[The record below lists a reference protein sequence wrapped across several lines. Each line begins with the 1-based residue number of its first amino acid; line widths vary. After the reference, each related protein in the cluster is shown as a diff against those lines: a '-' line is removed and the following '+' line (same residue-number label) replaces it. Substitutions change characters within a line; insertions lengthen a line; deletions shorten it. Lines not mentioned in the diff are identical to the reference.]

1 MDYRNPIHVQL
12 RELLRDKIEAGEI
25 KPGEMIPSERELSA
39 TYGLNRLT
47 VRNSI
52 SALVNEGM
60 LKKVQGKGTFV
71 IKPKVERDLYTL
83 LGLGSTLLERGINP
97 STRLLYK
104 GKRQAG
110 WKFSR
115 IFGID
120 EAEQLLNI
128 TRLRMGEEE
137 PFALE
142 DTYVLYNAIE
152 NIEQMDFQTFSLYE
166 AFKLN
171 GIKLDR
177 AEQSLTLAKIEGS
190 EAKLLQ
196 VPSGSSVFLFECV
209 SYDSRNKVVEFTRS
223 YTRGDKCSFYAE
235 LK

>member
-97 STRLLYK
+97 SARLLYK
-104 GKRQAG
+104 GIRQAG
-110 WKFSR
+110 WKFSS
-115 IFGID
+115 IFGIPED
-120 EAEQLLNI
+120 GKLLNI

-142 DTYVLYNAIE
+142 DTYVLYDAIE
-152 NIEQMDFQTFSLYE
+152 NIEQIDFQTFSLYE
-166 AFKLN
+166 AFRLN

-177 AEQSLTLAKIEGS
+177 AEQSLTLVKLEGS

-196 VPSGSSVFLFECV
+196 VPSGSAVFFFECV
-209 SYDSRNKVVEFTRS
+209 SYDSSNKVVEFTRS
-223 YTRGDKCSFYAE
+223 YTRGDKCSFYTE
-235 LK
+235 LR